1 MSEYFLQNSVRV
13 AEKKRHC
20 NGSYPSEV
28 AGGLEVDEVVLGW
41 VQRTV
46 PVAIVGVII
55 THCER
60 RGLRQTA
67 GSQLSCV
74 VMWSPFGLSL
84 VVGIWSRETVH
95 GTQLP
100 PLHMTGPILFHHHY
114 LVGTGTG
121 QCGP

>member
-1 MSEYFLQNSVRV
+1 MSEYFLQNSIRV

-74 VMWSPFGLSL
+74 VM
-84 VVGIWSRETVH
+84 
-95 GTQLP
+95 
-100 PLHMTGPILFHHHY
+100 
-114 LVGTGTG
+114 
-121 QCGP
+121 